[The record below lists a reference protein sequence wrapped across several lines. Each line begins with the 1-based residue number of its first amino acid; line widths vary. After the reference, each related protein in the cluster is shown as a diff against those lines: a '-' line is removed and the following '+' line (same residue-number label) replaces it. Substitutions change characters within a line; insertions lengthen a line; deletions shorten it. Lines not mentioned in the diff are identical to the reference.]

1 MTETLKDPTAHAEM
15 LAIREAAK
23 ALGGWRLTG
32 CQMYVTAEPCS
43 MCAGAIVWA
52 RIEKLYIGAME
63 PKSGACGSLYNIVQ
77 DERLNH
83 YVEVETGLMEDQ
95 CRHILKSFF
104 RERRKEIKRAGNW
117 KQARLTKE
125 KESEDTQ
132 E

>member
-1 MTETLKDPTAHAEM
+1 
-15 LAIREAAK
+15 
-23 ALGGWRLTG
+23 
-32 CQMYVTAEPCS
+32 

-52 RIEKLYIGAME
+52 RIGKLYIGAME

-83 YVEVETGLMEDQ
+83 NVEVETGLMEEQ

-104 RERRKEIKRAGNW
+104 RRRREEIKRTGNW
-117 KQARLTKE
+117 KQVRLTKE
-125 KESEDTQ
+125 KEVLEDTK